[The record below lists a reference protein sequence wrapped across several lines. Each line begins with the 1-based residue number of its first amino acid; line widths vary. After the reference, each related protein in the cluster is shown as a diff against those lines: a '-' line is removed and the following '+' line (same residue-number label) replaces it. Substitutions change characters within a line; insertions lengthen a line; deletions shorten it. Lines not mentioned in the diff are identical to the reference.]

1 MTARVYVNLP
11 EGKSWKSTWQCKT
24 SVTQAYFA
32 GKNPD
37 PGSPLLTI
45 WKLKVGWLHII
56 YMAIFPTYQ
65 TTETDISHTWH
76 EVCQCY
82 IYIYITTLYNIL
94 IISIVIS
101 MFAPSFGHIIS
112 PSLLLR
118 HIEQGQRSNIIL
130 NCTSSAAKTLGWDA
144 KENCDMIWLCRQCQ
158 TLVWP
163 VCLAQCGV
171 PCYHIM
177 NTHNNSGLDI
187 CGVRA
192 FGSTI
197 SYTHMDLTCMD
208 FVLQSVWALAV
219 AEHVTQVWH
228 KCDQVC
234 A

>member
-1 MTARVYVNLP
+1 M
-11 EGKSWKSTWQCKT
+11 K
-24 SVTQAYFA
+24 FA
-32 GKNPD
+32 N
-37 PGSPLLTI
+37 
-45 WKLKVGWLHII
+45 
-56 YMAIFPTYQ
+56 A
-65 TTETDISHTWH
+65 
-76 EVCQCY
+76 
-82 IYIYITTLYNIL
+82 IYITTLYNIL

-177 NTHNNSGLDI
+177 NTHNNSGFRHLW
-187 CGVRA
+187 
-192 FGSTI
+192 GSGLRVHNFLHTYGSDMHGFRSSIRLGI
-197 SYTHMDLTCMD
+197 SSC
-208 FVLQSVWALAV
+208 WACDTS
-219 AEHVTQVWH
+219 VTQVWSS
-228 KCDQVC
+228 VC
-234 A
+234 ISPCTPKLHSTSQILATPQRSAADPDP